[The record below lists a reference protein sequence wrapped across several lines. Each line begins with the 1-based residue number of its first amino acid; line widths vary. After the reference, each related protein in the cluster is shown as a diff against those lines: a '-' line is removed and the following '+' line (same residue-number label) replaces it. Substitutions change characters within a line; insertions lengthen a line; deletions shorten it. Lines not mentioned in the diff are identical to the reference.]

1 MKKDTLVKTVDLDAI
16 LQTESVQT
24 ESTIVTDSEVIAE
37 SVIESP
43 TRTISESEYD
53 EIIREW
59 FYRLPKG
66 FAESPYTNEEFV
78 VLNEVLVERGF
89 DPLTASVMQLQLELS
104 AIDEAEEVEESV
116 ITEAK
121 DVISKSFLKKIAA
134 GKKQKAF
141 ATFLS
146 NLPGGEMQ
154 IELPKFLNSLSA
166 KEQDEFVKKLYSVKS
181 ISQIQ
186 PADYKTGVGSK
197 IFDLYTPG
205 TGRGEMF
212 LGMMVAGSKVSGGG
226 ESFDL
231 RVGNDKYEV
240 KDYSKGNDAI
250 RLGTKGKVT
259 QFPFWKQ
266 ILLTLDVINDLVVS
280 DSLRFITDAKLI
292 KLIEYLRERD
302 ETIRRGE
309 FNLTDLDRFTRL
321 YEGLNEFAQ
330 SDADGYTYVTFR
342 GPNIEPVS
350 YTIEEIPGNLKKS
363 VKLDLKDRGVSD
375 SLIVDL
381 RRLKYVRNPE
391 DLKNDLQ
398 AAADKAVGTE
408 IPFIIFRPDGPV
420 ITKRFQFA
428 NISMTTLYII
438 EPETAARIKRRKIK
452 D

>member
-1 MKKDTLVKTVDLDAI
+1 MKNDTLHNMVDLDAMFQEDI
-16 LQTESVQT
+16 TPNPTVAELVTESVT
-24 ESTIVTDSEVIAE
+24 EQPAPHVVTEE
-37 SVIESP
+37 
-43 TRTISESEYD
+43 EYD
-53 EIIREW
+53 TVLREW

-66 FAESPYTNEEFV
+66 FAVAPYTNEELSVLNV
-78 VLNEVLVERGF
+78 VLLEYGFEPLATEADLVDQAF
-89 DPLTASVMQLQLELS
+89 ND
-104 AIDEAEEVEESV
+104 AEEVEESI
-116 ITEAK
+116 ITEEAK

-141 ATFLS
+141 ATFLN

-154 IELPKFLNSLSA
+154 TEIPKFLNSLSA

-181 ISQIQ
+181 IDQIQ
-186 PADYKTGVGSK
+186 PADYKSGVGSK

-212 LGMMVAGSKVSGGG
+212 LGMMVAGSKVSGGS

-231 RVGNDKYEV
+231 RVGNEKYEV

-266 ILLTLDVINDLVVS
+266 ILLTLDVVNDLVVS
-280 DSLRFITDAKLI
+280 DGVRFITDEKLV
-292 KLIEYLRERD
+292 KLIEYLQERD

-321 YEGLNEFAQ
+321 YEGFNKFAQ
-330 SDADGYTYVTFR
+330 SDAKGYTYVTFR
-342 GPNIEPVS
+342 GPNIEPIS
-350 YTIEEIPGNLKKS
+350 YTIEEIPSNLKKS

-391 DLKNDLQ
+391 DLQKDLQ
-398 AAADKAVGTE
+398 AAVDKAVGTE
-408 IPFIIFRPDGPV
+408 IPFIVFRPDGPV

-428 NISMTTLYII
+428 TVSIATIYII
-438 EPETAARIKRRKIK
+438 EPETAARIKRRKTK

>member
-1 MKKDTLVKTVDLDAI
+1 MKKDTSDNIVDLDAMF
-16 LQTESVQT
+16 QSGATANP
-24 ESTIVTDSEVIAE
+24 VIAE
-37 SVIESP
+37 SVTEQFV
-43 TRTISESEYD
+43 TEEEYD
-53 EIIREW
+53 TVLREW

-66 FAESPYTNEEFV
+66 YAITPYTNEELR
-78 VLNEVLVERGF
+78 VLNTVLLEYGF
-89 DPLTASVMQLQLELS
+89 EPLATEADLVDQ
-104 AIDEAEEVEESV
+104 AFNNAEEVEESI
-116 ITEAK
+116 ITEEAK

-141 ATFLS
+141 ATFLT
-146 NLPGGEMQ
+146 NLPGGEME
-154 IELPKFLNSLSA
+154 IEMPKFLNSLSA
-166 KEQDEFVKKLYSVKS
+166 TEQDEFVEKLYSVKS
-181 ISQIQ
+181 IDEIE
-186 PADYKTGVGSK
+186 PADYKSGVGSK
-197 IFDLYTPG
+197 IFKLYTPG

-231 RVGNDKYEV
+231 TLGKNKYEI

-266 ILLTLDVINDLVVS
+266 ILLTLDVIQDLVVS
-280 DSLRFITDAKLI
+280 DGIRFITDAKLV
-292 KLIEYLRERD
+292 KLIEYVRERD

-321 YEGLNEFAQ
+321 YEGLNKFAQ
-330 SDADGYTYVTFR
+330 SEAKGYTYVTFR

-391 DLKNDLQ
+391 DLKSDLQ
-398 AAADKAVGTE
+398 AAVDKAVGTK
-408 IPFIIFRPDGPV
+408 IPFIVFRPDGPV

-438 EPETAARIKRRKIK
+438 EPETEARIKRRKIK

>member
-1 MKKDTLVKTVDLDAI
+1 
-16 LQTESVQT
+16 
-24 ESTIVTDSEVIAE
+24 
-37 SVIESP
+37 
-43 TRTISESEYD
+43 
-53 EIIREW
+53 
-59 FYRLPKG
+59 
-66 FAESPYTNEEFV
+66 
-78 VLNEVLVERGF
+78 
-89 DPLTASVMQLQLELS
+89 
-104 AIDEAEEVEESV
+104 
-116 ITEAK
+116 
-121 DVISKSFLKKIAA
+121 
-134 GKKQKAF
+134 
-141 ATFLS
+141 
-146 NLPGGEMQ
+146 
-154 IELPKFLNSLSA
+154 
-166 KEQDEFVKKLYSVKS
+166 
-181 ISQIQ
+181 
-186 PADYKTGVGSK
+186 
-197 IFDLYTPG
+197 
-205 TGRGEMF
+205 
-212 LGMMVAGSKVSGGG
+212 MMVAGSKVSGGG

-231 RVGNDKYEV
+231 RVGSDKYEV

-280 DSLRFITDAKLI
+280 DGLRFITDAKLV

>member
-1 MKKDTLVKTVDLDAI
+1 MKKDTSDNIVDLDAMFQSGTTANPVI
-16 LQTESVQT
+16 TESVT
-24 ESTIVTDSEVIAE
+24 EQFVTEE
-37 SVIESP
+37 
-43 TRTISESEYD
+43 EYD
-53 EIIREW
+53 AVLREW

-66 FAESPYTNEEFV
+66 YAITPYTNEELS
-78 VLNEVLVERGF
+78 VLNTVLLEYGF
-89 DPLTASVMQLQLELS
+89 EPLATEADLVDQ
-104 AIDEAEEVEESV
+104 AFNDAEEVEESI
-116 ITEAK
+116 ITEEAK

-141 ATFLS
+141 ATFLT

-154 IELPKFLNSLSA
+154 TEVPKFLNSLSA

-181 ISQIQ
+181 INQIQ
-186 PADYKTGVGSK
+186 PADYKSGVGSK

-280 DSLRFITDAKLI
+280 DGLRFITDAKLV

-350 YTIEEIPGNLKKS
+350 YTIEEIPGNLKKT

>member
-1 MKKDTLVKTVDLDAI
+1 MKKDTLDNIVDLDAMFQLGATANPVI
-16 LQTESVQT
+16 TESVTDTVETHDVT
-24 ESTIVTDSEVIAE
+24 EE
-37 SVIESP
+37 
-43 TRTISESEYD
+43 EYD
-53 EIIREW
+53 TVLREW

-66 FAESPYTNEEFV
+66 YAISPYTNEELR
-78 VLNEVLVERGF
+78 VLNTVLLEYGF
-89 DPLTASVMQLQLELS
+89 EPLATEADLVDQ
-104 AIDEAEEVEESV
+104 AFNDAEEVEESV

-141 ATFLS
+141 ATFLT

-181 ISQIQ
+181 VSQIQ

-280 DSLRFITDAKLI
+280 DGLRFITDAKLI